1 MVGPGAWG
9 VNLDF
14 AGYARIACR
23 RPAKPAATD
32 WNSKV
37 YQILRLPNAITV
49 ARLALAP
56 VMVVLLKEQEYRVAL
71 AVFVL
76 AGVSDALDGFI
87 AKHYNQTT
95 RLGAILDPV
104 ADKTLLVSV
113 YVMMTVIDAIPF
125 WLMVAVAFRDLLIIG
140 GYVVYTS
147 LVGAVQ
153 MRPSALSKLNTL
165 MQIVLALA
173 VLVQLSG
180 LFPVAAWIAPLI
192 YVVLFTTV
200 ASGVHYLWAWGVMKD
215 VERAGPGGAGE

>member
-1 MVGPGAWG
+1 M
-9 VNLDF
+9 
-14 AGYARIACR
+14 
-23 RPAKPAATD
+23 
-32 WNSKV
+32 

-56 VMVVLLKEQEYRVAL
+56 VMILLLKEQDYRAAL
-71 AVFVL
+71 IVFVL

-113 YVMMTVIDAIPF
+113 YVMMTVLDAIPF
-125 WLMVAVAFRDLLIIG
+125 WLMVVVAFRDLLIIG

-165 MQIVLALA
+165 MQITLA
-173 VLVQLSG
+173 VAVLLKLSN
-180 LFPVAAWIAPLI
+180 LLPVDAWVNALI
-192 YVVLFTTV
+192 YVVLITTV
-200 ASGVHYLWAWGVMKD
+200 ASGLHYLWMWGVMKD
-215 VERAGPGGAGE
+215 VEPAASGGDRE